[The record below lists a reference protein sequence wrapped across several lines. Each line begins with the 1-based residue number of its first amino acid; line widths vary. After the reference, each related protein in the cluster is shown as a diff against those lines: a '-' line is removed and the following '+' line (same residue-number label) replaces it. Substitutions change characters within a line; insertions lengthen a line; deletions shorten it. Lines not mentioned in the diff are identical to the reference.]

1 MVHTWYSG
9 LLIDI
14 LKVLDG
20 IGIFT
25 SYVTPEGDRV
35 YLLEMKP
42 LSLIVASAARERLI
56 SVSQFK

>member
-1 MVHTWYSG
+1 